1 MDTHPQIPTT
11 PIEQPDSGE
20 VTPTIQTPGSQPVGF
35 STTTTPPVRRNRN
48 GIKSIVTTLT
58 ILFVAPLIAIAMTT
72 FVFQSYEVD
81 GPSMETTLQNQDRLI
96 VLKLPRTLARI
107 SGHSYIPNR
116 GDIVIFNES
125 SLSLSESSGQ
135 AKQLIKRVVGLP
147 GERVVVSDGVLTVY
161 NKENPEGFQPDK
173 SLPYGSVITTTQGDI
188 SIKVGPGQVFVCGD
202 NRGNSLDSRYFGAVD
217 ANQIV
222 GKLAVRIFPFNK
234 AKIF

>member
-20 VTPTIQTPGSQPVGF
+20 VAPTIQTPGSQPVGF
-35 STTTTPPVRRNRN
+35 STTPTPPAHKNRN

-58 ILFVAPLIAIAMTT
+58 ILFVAPLIAITMTT

-116 GDIVIFNES
+116 GDVVIFNES

-147 GERVVVSDGVLTVY
+147 GERVVVSDGILTVY
-161 NKENPEGFQPDK
+161 NKESPEGFQPDK